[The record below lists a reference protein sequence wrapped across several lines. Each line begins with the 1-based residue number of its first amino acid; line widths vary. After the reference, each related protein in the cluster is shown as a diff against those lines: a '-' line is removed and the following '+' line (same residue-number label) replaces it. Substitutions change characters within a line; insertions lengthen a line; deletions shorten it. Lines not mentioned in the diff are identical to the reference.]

1 MKKSV
6 LMLAL
11 IAIFLS
17 ANVVA
22 QQAQKSATKTEVKAA
37 DKPCCDK
44 SAVKSEGCK
53 DKATADAKPCNKDKA
68 CADAKP
74 CCKDKANAEAKPC
87 AKDVAKTDAKPCCK
101 GIVDTAKN

>member
-22 QQAQKSATKTEVKAA
+22 QTAQKKSTTKTEVKASA
-37 DKPCCDK
+37 KPCCDK
-44 SAVKSEGCK
+44 S
-53 DKATADAKPCNKDKA
+53 TADASKVKGEG
-68 CADAKP
+68 
-74 CCKDKANAEAKPC
+74 CKDKANAEAKPC
-87 AKDVAKTDAKPCCK
+87 CKDKANAGAKPCNKDQAKADAKPCCK
-101 GIVDTAKN
+101 DKVETAKK